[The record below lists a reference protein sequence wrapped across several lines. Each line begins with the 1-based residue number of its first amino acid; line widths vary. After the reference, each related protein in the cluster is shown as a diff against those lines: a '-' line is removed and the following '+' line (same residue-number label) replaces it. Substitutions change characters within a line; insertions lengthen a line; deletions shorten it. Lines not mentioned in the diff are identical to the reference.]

1 MGEDGAA
8 IQSAL
13 SDTVRS
19 KLTPRT
25 VLHVAQF
32 VVIIALIVSTQNN
45 QWTNINA
52 DFEYVEGV
60 PAGVGMEANVN
71 ISEEK
76 TTNHIHLK
84 GFFSLVKWNNIRNDT
99 TIESNE
105 SLIPV
110 QEKES
115 DFEMYEFSTLEEV
128 REEISI
134 LNYLTISLLSILF
147 ILHLF
152 DIRYRS
158 LLGIVITLLV
168 FWIFISLAFRAPLGY
183 IASADFESNVPN
195 AETEEES
202 SVHSVSTFDYS
213 FNDTSINLFF
223 TSSSYDLGLVNESNI
238 TEVIETPPG
247 EDHPSFM
254 KMEGKVGLTIA
265 KFISD
270 LFYMWIALFVLI
282 PTVLNVSKWLR
293 VNKSDF
299 IFVSITLSD
308 EEE

>member
-1 MGEDGAA
+1 MGEDGHAK
-8 IQSAL
+8 QSAL
-13 SDTVRS
+13 PDTVRS
-19 KLTPRT
+19 RLTPRT
-25 VLHVAQF
+25 LLHVAQL

-84 GFFSLVKWNNIRNDT
+84 GFFSLIKWNNIRNDT

-105 SLIPV
+105 SV
-110 QEKES
+110 QEEES

-128 REEISI
+128 REEVSI
-134 LNYLTISLLSILF
+134 LNYLAISLLSLLF

-152 DIRYRS
+152 DVRYRS

-223 TSSSYDLGLVNESNI
+223 ASSSYDLGLVNESNI

-293 VNKSDF
+293 LDKLDTIS
-299 IFVSITLSD
+299 VSMTLPR

>member
-1 MGEDGAA
+1 MEEEGQAK
-8 IQSAL
+8 QSAL
-13 SDTVRS
+13 LETMRS
-19 KLTPRT
+19 KFTPRT
-25 VLHVAQF
+25 VLHVAQL

-76 TTNHIHLK
+76 TTNQIHLK
-84 GFFSLVKWNNIRNDT
+84 GFFTLRKWNDIRNDT

-105 SLIPV
+105 SV
-110 QEKES
+110 QEEES
-115 DFEMYEFSTLEEV
+115 DFKMYEFSTLEEV
-128 REEISI
+128 REEVSI

-168 FWIFISLAFRAPLGY
+168 FWIFISLAVRAPLGY
-183 IASADFESNVPN
+183 IASADFESDVN
-195 AETEEES
+195 EERNEKES
-202 SVHSVSTFDYS
+202 NVHSVSTFDYS

-223 TSSSYDLGLVNESNI
+223 TTSSYDLGLVNESNL

-247 EDHPSFM
+247 EDHPSFI
-254 KMEGKVGLTIA
+254 KMEGKVSLTIG

-282 PTVLNVSKWLR
+282 PTVLNLSKWLR
-293 VNKSDF
+293 IDKPVF
-299 IFVSITLSD
+299 IYTSIAFTS